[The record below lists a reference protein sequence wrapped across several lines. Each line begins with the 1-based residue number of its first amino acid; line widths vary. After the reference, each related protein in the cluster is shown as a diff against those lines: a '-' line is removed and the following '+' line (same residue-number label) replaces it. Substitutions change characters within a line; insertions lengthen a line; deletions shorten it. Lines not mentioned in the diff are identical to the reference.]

1 MSGNKKG
8 VAKRFKDIV
17 PHSVFVHCYA
27 HKLNLALQDA
37 TNQFKYVSDIL
48 LIVQNIS
55 VFVERSA
62 KRLIFLSNYRAMKR
76 KINLLFDGLNS
87 IAHFLEKLS
96 QMFKSDCISLSS
108 ILNRQIS
115 SQNTNIA
122 TIKSI

>member
-1 MSGNKKG
+1 MKACRKGFIPPGLKPKEFNEKKEFET
-8 VAKRFKDIV
+8 A
-17 PHSVFVHCYA
+17 
-27 HKLNLALQDA
+27 LNLSIKKFEKSSLLL
-37 TNQFKYVSDIL
+37 NSIPRYLMLLEKVKRRPFKYNFEL
-48 LIVQNIS
+48 LN
-55 VFVERSA
+55 
-62 KRLIFLSNYRAMKR
+62 LLLPNT
-76 KINLLFDGLNS
+76 INLLFDGLNS

>member
-1 MSGNKKG
+1 
-8 VAKRFKDIV
+8 
-17 PHSVFVHCYA
+17 
-27 HKLNLALQDA
+27 
-37 TNQFKYVSDIL
+37 L
-48 LIVQNIS
+48 LLPNT
-55 VFVERSA
+55 
-62 KRLIFLSNYRAMKR
+62 
-76 KINLLFDGLNS
+76 INLLFDWLNS

>member
-1 MSGNKKG
+1 MKPCRKGFIPPGLKPKEFNEKKEFET
-8 VAKRFKDIV
+8 A
-17 PHSVFVHCYA
+17 
-27 HKLNLALQDA
+27 LNLSIKKFEKSSLLL
-37 TNQFKYVSDIL
+37 NSIPRYLMLLEKVKRRPFKYNFEL
-48 LIVQNIS
+48 LN
-55 VFVERSA
+55 
-62 KRLIFLSNYRAMKR
+62 LLLPNT
-76 KINLLFDGLNS
+76 INLVFDGLNS